1 MIAKVIVDVPTNQ
14 TNRPFDYLV
23 PEGFEKGIDIGMR
36 VIVPFGPRKI
46 LGYVVGLQEAT
57 DVEKVK
63 PLEEVLDVT
72 PVLTE
77 ELLGLGKWL
86 ASRTLSF
93 YISCLQVMLPQVLKA
108 KYKKEIWRLEEHLPE
123 ELERLFEGKDM
134 LTNEEWEVSSYGY
147 YHLKKWV
154 DDGYLDVRYEV
165 KSKETKRKITVI
177 EPSLDMQKLEEAL
190 VDISPQAKKQRAL
203 LDFFIEYP
211 DPIPKKDLL
220 KRLETTDASLK
231 PLVNQGYL
239 RSYTQEILR
248 DPYEGHTFEE
258 TSPPPLTDYQQE
270 AKNQIVASV
279 HEEEPEVFLLHGVTG
294 SGKTEVYMQSI
305 QEVLDRG
312 EEAIMLVPEI
322 SLTPQM
328 VERFKGRFGS
338 KVAVLHSALS
348 AGEKFDEW
356 RKIQRQDVK
365 VVVGARSAI
374 FAPFRNLGLII
385 IDEEHETSYK
395 QEDRTRYHAR
405 DVAIKRAENHGCP
418 VVLGSATPSL
428 ESFARAQK
436 GNYHL
441 LQLPERMN
449 KQAMPSVEL
458 IDMREELH
466 EGNRSMFSH
475 ALKEKLEERLRR
487 GEQSVLFLN
496 RRGYSTFVMCRDCGH
511 VVECPHCD
519 ISMTYHR
526 KQEQLKCHYCS
537 YEQPMPSECPEC
549 ESKTIRYFGTGTQ
562 KVEEHLQQLIPE
574 ARIIRMDVDTTRRKG
589 AHEKLL
595 TKFGN
600 HEADIL
606 LGTQMIAK
614 GLDFGNVT
622 LVGVLAADSLLNL
635 PDFRASEKTFQLLT
649 QVSGRAGRHEKEGEV
664 VVQTY
669 TPEHYSIQL
678 ASTYDFEQFYVE
690 EMKYRKMFHYPP
702 FYYLTLL
709 TISHPNTFYA
719 QEVTRKISQYLS
731 QNLSETSE
739 VLGPTPSPL
748 ERINNR
754 YRYQTMV
761 KYKAEP
767 HQHKYVQR
775 IMNYYENEMKDQNGL
790 QIIVDF
796 QPYQLM

>member
-1 MIAKVIVDVPTNQ
+1 M
-14 TNRPFDYLV
+14 
-23 PEGFEKGIDIGMR
+23 
-36 VIVPFGPRKI
+36 
-46 LGYVVGLQEAT
+46 
-57 DVEKVK
+57 
-63 PLEEVLDVT
+63 
-72 PVLTE
+72 TE

-86 ASRTLSF
+86 ATRTLSF

-108 KYKKEIWRLEEHLPE
+108 KYKKEIWRMTEHLPE
-123 ELERLFEGKDM
+123 KLSHLFAGRDM
-134 LTNEEWEVSSYGY
+134 LTSEEWDASSFSYH
-147 YHLKKWV
+147 HLKKWV
-154 DDGYLDVRYEV
+154 DEGYLDVRYEV

-177 EPSLDMQKLEEAL
+177 EPALDMQKLEEAL

-211 DPIPKKDLL
+211 EPIPKKELL
-220 KRLETTDASLK
+220 KQLATTDASLK
-231 PLVNQGYL
+231 PLLNQRYL
-239 RSYTQEILR
+239 RSYTQEVMR
-248 DPYEGHTFEE
+248 DPYEGHTFEQ
-258 TSPPPLTDYQQE
+258 TTPPPLTHHQKD
-270 AKNQIVASV
+270 AKDRIVTSV
-279 HEEEPEVFLLHGVTG
+279 RDEKPDVFLLHGVTG

-338 KVAVLHSALS
+338 QVAVLHSALS

-356 RKIQRQDVK
+356 RKIQRRDVK

-374 FAPFRNLGLII
+374 FAPFKNLGLII

-428 ESFARAQK
+428 ESYARAQK

-449 KQAMPSVEL
+449 KQAMPTVNL
-458 IDMREELH
+458 VDMREELH
-466 EGNRSMFSH
+466 GGNRSMFSV
-475 ALKEKLEERLRR
+475 ALKEKLEERLQK

-549 ESKTIRYFGTGTQ
+549 ESRTIRYFGTGTQ

-574 ARIIRMDVDTTRRKG
+574 AKIIRMDVDTTRRKG

-678 ASTYDFEQFYVE
+678 ASTYDFDQFYEE

-719 QEVTRKISQYLS
+719 QEVTRKISQYLE
-731 QNLSETSE
+731 QNLTDTAE

-767 HQHKYVQR
+767 HQRKYVQR
-775 IMNYYENEMKDQNGL
+775 IMNYYENEMKEQNGL